1 MSSNPADEPT
11 RVRRE
16 ATREALIEATAQIVL
31 DEGYAAATS
40 RRVAAQAGVKPA
52 LVHYYFP
59 SMDDLFVAVLRD
71 KAEAILER
79 QRQAMAESEPLRALW
94 QLNSAHDTQLFTEFL
109 AMANHRKAIRSEI
122 VAYAMRFRDLEEGAM
137 TLALKARGI
146 DLELF
151 PPVVMSMIMGTLARM
166 VIHEQGLG
174 ITRGH
179 DQARAFIEQCL
190 ERFEMP
196 SWDPQPEIGQHE
208 RATAARSGVEE
219 VAANLF
225 RGEKLNRLSQGGNR
239 RELEEDIHG

>member
-1 MSSNPADEPT
+1 MSSSPADEPI
-11 RVRRE
+11 RARRE
-16 ATREALIEATAQIVL
+16 ATRAALIEASAQIML

-40 RRVAAQAGVKPA
+40 RRVAAKAGVKPA

-71 KAEAILER
+71 KAEAILKR
-79 QRQAMAESEPLRALW
+79 QRQAMAESEPLHALW

-122 VAYAMRFRDLEEGAM
+122 VSYAMRFRDLEEGAV

-151 PPVVMSMIMGTLARM
+151 PPVVMSMIMGSLARM
-166 VIHEQGLG
+166 VLHEQGLG
-174 ITRGH
+174 ISRGH
-179 DQARAFIEQCL
+179 DQARAFIGQCL

-196 SWDPQPEIGQHE
+196 SWGRE
-208 RATAARSGVEE
+208 RIV
-219 VAANLF
+219 
-225 RGEKLNRLSQGGNR
+225 
-239 RELEEDIHG
+239 

>member
-1 MSSNPADEPT
+1 MSSSPADE
-11 RVRRE
+11 RSKVGRE
-16 ATREALIEATAQIVL
+16 ATRVALIDATAQIIL

-71 KAEAILER
+71 KAGAILEH
-79 QRQAMAESEPLRALW
+79 QRQAMAESEPLHALW

-122 VAYAMRFRDLEEGAM
+122 VSYAMRFRDIEEGAM

-151 PPVVMSMIMGTLARM
+151 PPVVMSMIMGSLARM
-166 VIHEQGLG
+166 VFHEQGLG
-174 ITRGH
+174 ISRGH

-196 SWDPQPEIGQHE
+196 SWDPQPEIGKHE
-208 RATAARSGVEE
+208 R
-219 VAANLF
+219 
-225 RGEKLNRLSQGGNR
+225 EKLDRLGQGED
-239 RELEEDIHG
+239 RERIV